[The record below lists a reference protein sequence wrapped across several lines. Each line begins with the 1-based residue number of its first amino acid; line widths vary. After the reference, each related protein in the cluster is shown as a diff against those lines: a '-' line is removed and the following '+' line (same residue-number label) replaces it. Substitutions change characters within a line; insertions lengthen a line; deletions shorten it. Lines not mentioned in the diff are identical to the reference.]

1 MSNFKALE
9 PISEQKISATGVV
22 SLAIRPNQ
30 NNSQYGIGN
39 LTGKEL
45 QKKFDN
51 LARLAI
57 ARCNELVR
65 LLSGKYLP
73 SEDSPPESAESILEY
88 ILAFKGSE
96 SENIPT
102 DMSLKDV
109 LDNILTTSAELKAI
123 DPTVDDRETFAALNT
138 VLTKIY
144 GEVMDRFYAVEEELE
159 DKASRNTVEKL
170 MDDLSNKANV
180 DDVDVALAEKVNNMD
195 IVDNLMTNDP
205 KKVLSA
211 AQGAALRRMIEIGGG
226 GSGGSGGF
234 SSLEWTSEVDENK
247 LVYAVRFGKVVVSIP
262 FDPTS
267 EVIQYKGTV
276 QLNAIHPFTL
286 GGFLTQAPFSAG
298 FMYLPLKDNEK
309 LFYVTQTAL
318 GQYYYYGYC
327 LTDGKTYDINGYE
340 PNRWLQPVPDTT
352 LLAAF
357 EELHEYAQD
366 IISGVSE

>member
-57 ARCNELVR
+57 ARCNELVK

-123 DPTVDDRETFAALNT
+123 DPTEENTTTFDALNN
-138 VLTKIY
+138 VLKKTY
-144 GEVMDRFYAVEEELE
+144 ER
-159 DKASRNTVEKL
+159 L
-170 MDDLSNKANV
+170 MHRV
-180 DDVDVALAEKVNNMD
+180 DDVDTAIYELQTAITELETALISKIDEVAGQKINYTD
-195 IVDNLMTNDP
+195 IVDNLYTNDP
-205 KKVLSA
+205 NKPLSA
-211 AQGAALRRMIEIGGG
+211 AQGLALMRRINDGGG
-226 GSGGSGGF
+226 GSSLVGGKLAWNTEYDASKPIQAIKIGGF
-234 SSLEWTSEVDENK
+234 NLQEIETGKQTYVSTSGNLEFLYPGRLNVMSAWVEIALSYGMLVIEPSETPYLFFVKSVISFGEQISLSGIN
-247 LVYAVRFGKVVVSIP
+247 L
-262 FDPTS
+262 
-267 EVIQYKGTV
+267 
-276 QLNAIHPFTL
+276 L
-286 GGFLTQAPFSAG
+286 
-298 FMYLPLKDNEK
+298 
-309 LFYVTQTAL
+309 
-318 GQYYYYGYC
+318 
-327 LTDGKTYDINGYE
+327 DGKDYIIRPDYIHG
-340 PNRWLQPVPDTT
+340 WLQLTEAESGNLSVALD
-352 LLAAF
+352 
-357 EELHEYAQD
+357 ELHEYAQD